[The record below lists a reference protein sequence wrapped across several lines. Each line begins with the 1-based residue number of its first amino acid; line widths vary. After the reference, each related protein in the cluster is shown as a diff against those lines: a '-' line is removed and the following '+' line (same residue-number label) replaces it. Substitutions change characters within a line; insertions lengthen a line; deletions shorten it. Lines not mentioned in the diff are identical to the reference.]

1 MDAPLETEKKVPTKR
16 AVRRRAR
23 SKTRTEVANVAASKQ
38 TPGNFSGGNF
48 VIVADEVGVTINL
61 NF

>member
-1 MDAPLETEKKVPTKR
+1 MDAPINTEQENPTRR

-23 SKTRTEVANVAASKQ
+23 SKTRAQVANVAADKQ

-48 VIVADEVGVTINL
+48 VIVADEVGITINL